1 MSGAQKIRNLLKE
14 LQIDYLQKN
23 KESTKMF
30 KRLQEAIEMLNN
42 KRKLFDIGQVIRYYD
57 SEDEDQKSP
66 LKASPLSL
74 KMQLNE
80 SEEKKGGNGSNKI
93 SGGKL
98 Q

>member
-1 MSGAQKIRNLLKE
+1 
-14 LQIDYLQKN
+14 
-23 KESTKMF
+23 MF

-66 LKASPLSL
+66 LKANPLSL